1 MCVSISNLSNFWP
14 CIAALLSAWQV
25 TRGCNNWLV
34 LSFNLKEKR
43 SNETKNSFHC
53 CIFLGEKYLQK
64 SLFLFFTSRTSFS
77 FCVLIKL
84 PYNATETGPLLKCIS
99 KVKQFCFS
107 LITGMIAM
115 KIRKHQGLPI
125 VSNYIL
131 VSVSILHK
139 KQQISAITEW
149 SAWNE
154 WKYQIEHIGAIEFES
169 YKSNFET
176 WL

>member
-1 MCVSISNLSNFWP
+1 MKRKLFS
-14 CIAALLSAWQV
+14 LLYFTWRKVFA
-25 TRGCNNWLV
+25 
-34 LSFNLKEKR
+34 E
-43 SNETKNSFHC
+43 
-53 CIFLGEKYLQK
+53 I

-125 VSNYIL
+125 VSNKVL

-139 KQQISAITEW
+139 KQQISDITEW

-154 WKYQIEHIGAIEFES
+154 WKYQIEHVGAIEFES
-169 YKSNFET
+169 YKSNFEIWLEGSYQMDGTAYYCCTT
-176 WL
+176 WVRIVPMFIEVHIHLSRDPINQYA